1 MKAPR
6 LFQLTALALVL
17 VSAVEVGWWLLDQHR
32 FAIDK
37 VREMHQAYAQQVI
50 AAQALLEA
58 GTPAARV
65 RELLPDVVV
74 AKQRAALSPDVDR
87 QLLAEEHRHI
97 AQYAWEG
104 SFFIIALAAC
114 IAVIARALR
123 AEARVIQDQESFLAL
138 VSHQLKT
145 PLASLQLS
153 LETIAMR
160 PLSPEHLRAL
170 VERMLSD
177 IARME
182 GMVTQILESMRLD
195 RGRIELRSEPVDL
208 DGAVARVIAGFE
220 ERASKDRIAVSA
232 DIERGLQ
239 VLADPLA
246 LDVILRNLLENALAA
261 VAPIGGGTVTFT
273 GRSAGNEVELS
284 VRDSGVGF
292 RPADAA
298 RLFQK
303 FTRLHPGG
311 GSSHFGTGLGLYI
324 VRRMMQLAGGRVSA
338 QSAGVGQGATF
349 VLTWAAGEPPRAS
362 AQGPGDRLE
371 PAREPARREPS

>member
-6 LFQLTALALVL
+6 VFQLTALALVL

-32 FAIDK
+32 FAVDK
-37 VREMHQAYAQQVI
+37 VREMHQVYDQQVI
-50 AAQALLEA
+50 AAQTLLDA

-65 RELLPDVVV
+65 RALLPQIIVTDGRR
-74 AKQRAALSPDVDR
+74 AKLTPDVDR
-87 QLLAEEHRHI
+87 RLLEEERRHI

-123 AEARVIQDQESFLAL
+123 AEAHVIEEQESFLAL
-138 VSHQLKT
+138 VSHQFKT

-153 LETIAMR
+153 LETMAMR

-170 VERMLSD
+170 IERMLSD
-177 IARME
+177 LARME
-182 GMVTQILESMRLD
+182 GMVTQILESTRLD
-195 RGRIELRSEPVDL
+195 RGRIDLRPEPVDL
-208 DGAVARVIAGFE
+208 SAAVARVIAGFE
-220 ERASKDRIAVSA
+220 ERAAKDRVSLST
-232 DIERGLQ
+232 DLEHGLQ

-246 LDVILRNLLENALAA
+246 LDVVLRNVLENALAA
-261 VAPIGGGTVTFT
+261 VAPVGGGSIALT
-273 GRSAGNEVELS
+273 GRRTAGEVELT

-311 GSSHFGTGLGLYI
+311 GGSHFGTGLGLYI
-324 VRRMMQLAGGRVSA
+324 VRRLMQLAGGRVSA
-338 QSAGVGQGATF
+338 ESAGIGQGAAF
-349 VLTWAAGEPPRAS
+349 VLTWPAGEPR
-362 AQGPGDRLE
+362 QGRTAAAAADGKRL
-371 PAREPARREPS
+371 ATRREES